1 MTRQIEYVSSGMS
14 DCCSLVTPGFSETDL
29 YKRTMAGEYV
39 RDKQLHGQQSWLLG
53 KKIGKSRDIRS

>member
-14 DCCSLVTPGFSETDL
+14 DCGSLVTPGFPETDL

-39 RDKQLHGQQSWLLG
+39 RDKQLHVQQSGLWERRLG
-53 KKIGKSRDIRS
+53 SRGI